1 MKMNPGF
8 HRTGFLVLLFVFVFF
23 LPQCKKESQQNEIP
37 VIAVSIALDPNSTEY
52 IRLNSVN
59 GWEYL
64 TGGYKGIIVFR
75 SSTDGF
81 MAYERACPYDWDKS
95 TARINVDTSGITTVC
110 PSCKSKFILLDG
122 SPIGGPSPY
131 PMKQY
136 QTTYNGVTLFIYN

>member
-1 MKMNPGF
+1 MIRGF
-8 HRTGFLVLLFVFVFF
+8 HRTGLVVLLFVFVFF

-52 IRLNSVN
+52 LRLNSVN

-75 SSTDGF
+75 SSTNGF
-81 MAYERACPYDWDKS
+81 MAYERACPYDWGQS

-110 PSCKSKFILLDG
+110 PSCKSKFILLNG

-136 QTTYNGVTLFIYN
+136 QTTYDGVTLYIYN